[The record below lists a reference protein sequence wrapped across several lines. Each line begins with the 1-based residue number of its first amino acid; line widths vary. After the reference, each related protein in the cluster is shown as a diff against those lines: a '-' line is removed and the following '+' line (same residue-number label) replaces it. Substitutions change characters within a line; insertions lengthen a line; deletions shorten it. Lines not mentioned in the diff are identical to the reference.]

1 MRKIQ
6 VTDEFMTEL
15 ASRFDKA
22 RLDALP
28 EPADCGEGFSPEF
41 RERLIRRAKRR
52 QTLIAFGRR
61 AAAAVIA
68 LVMGAAILFAASP
81 DVRAAVKGWVV
92 SLGRTAVVYRVA
104 NGTER
109 SDLPKY
115 TLSYLPKEYEEVCRL
130 PRFSG
135 RTLIYAPPEGD
146 HVVILSYSLRSENR
160 EIRIEYSRQETPEKV
175 KIRALSGD
183 YYPNSTA
190 VVIQG
195 SIRNFILR
203 DYSGAKEIEQAN
215 TLVWFDES
223 EEIIFVLVSDLEKDV
238 MLHIARDVILED
250 PTK

>member
-6 VTDEFMTEL
+6 VTDECMTEL

-61 AAAAVIA
+61 AA
-68 LVMGAAILFAASP
+68 LMQELR